1 MKVKL
6 RYDCERTGVGIL
18 YGIWELVFISIL
30 IGFLT
35 KNILLIVGTVVFG
48 VFISLIYF
56 PTYLNVKRNL
66 KNIENL
72 KNTGKK
78 TKGIITDYSASNY
91 RRGSTSNGY
100 EYYTNYTVTVS
111 YFDEILGKQNTIT
124 TPKLAFNP
132 QTDLGSKD
140 CTVYYSDK
148 EYYVTDFV
156 KREKGQ
162 ENIWG
167 NNLETLEKNETKKVI
182 TYIVIF
188 MIIWIAVVAIGL
200 LSFFGII

>member
-1 MKVKL
+1 M
-6 RYDCERTGVGIL
+6 
-18 YGIWELVFISIL
+18 
-30 IGFLT
+30 
-35 KNILLIVGTVVFG
+35 IVGTIVFG
-48 VFISLIYF
+48 LLISLIYL
-56 PTYLNVKRNL
+56 PTYLNVIKNL

-78 TKGIITDYSASNY
+78 SKGIITDYSASNY

-124 TPKLAFNP
+124 TPKLTFNP
-132 QTDLGSKD
+132 QSDLGSKD

-156 KREKGQ
+156 KRENGQ

-167 NNLETLEKNETKKVI
+167 NNLDTLEKNETKKVI
-182 TYIVIF
+182 VYIVLF
-188 MIIWIAVVAIGL
+188 MILWIVIVAIGL
-200 LSFFGII
+200 LSAFCIIHF